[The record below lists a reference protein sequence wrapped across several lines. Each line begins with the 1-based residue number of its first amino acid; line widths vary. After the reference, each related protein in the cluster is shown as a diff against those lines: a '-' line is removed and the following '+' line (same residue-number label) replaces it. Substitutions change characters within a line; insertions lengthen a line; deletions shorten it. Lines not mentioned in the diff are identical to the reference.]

1 MPSSPQSTAS
11 SSAEPAISKQLSM
24 TKLTWSLLVV
34 LSVLWGGSFFFI
46 EVALRSFPTLTV
58 VFARV
63 ALAACALHLYVLAT
77 GKQMTRNPQHWR
89 WFFVMGFLNNFIP
102 FTLIVWGQSHISGG
116 LASIL
121 NATTPISAVLLAHFF
136 TKDEPMTT
144 NKLMGVVLGLVGVIV
159 LVGPTSLQ
167 STSNNLL
174 AQLAIIVAGISYSLA
189 GIYARRFKGLPT
201 TVVAAG
207 MLTGSSVMMLPL
219 SLIIDQPWQLR
230 PELLSVLA
238 LCALAIVSTAAAYL
252 IYFYI
257 LAAAG
262 ATNVLLV
269 TLLVPVSAV
278 LLGVLILGE
287 ALEPLMLAGMSL
299 ILLGLLAVDGRL
311 LTFLPKRLKTIFVR

>member
-1 MPSSPQSTAS
+1 
-11 SSAEPAISKQLSM
+11 M

-136 TKDEPMTT
+136 TKDEPMTA

-269 TLLVPVSAV
+269 TLLVPVSAI

>member
-1 MPSSPQSTAS
+1 MTPTSAANSSPQ
-11 SSAEPAISKQLSM
+11 PAPENHLSM

-34 LSVLWGGSFFFI
+34 LSILWGGSFFFI
-46 EVALRSFPTLTV
+46 EVALRSLPTLTV

-77 GKQMTRNPQHWR
+77 GKQMPTTLKHWR
-89 WFFVMGFLNNFIP
+89 WFFVMGFLNNFVP

-136 TKDEPMTT
+136 TKDEPMTA
-144 NKLMGVVLGLVGVIV
+144 NKMMGVILGLVGVVV
-159 LVGPTSLQ
+159 LMGPTSLQ
-167 STSNNLL
+167 GGRNLL
-174 AQLAIIVAGISYSLA
+174 AQLAIIAAGISYSFA

-201 TVVAAG
+201 TVIAAG
-207 MLTGSSVMMLPL
+207 MLTASSVMMLPL

-238 LCALAIVSTAAAYL
+238 LCALAIISTAAAYL

-257 LAAAG
+257 LAVAG

-278 LLGVLILGE
+278 LLGVMILGE
-287 ALEPLMLAGMSL
+287 TLEPLMLAGMSL